1 MYVSDM
7 HTHSIASG
15 HGTSD
20 TIAKMAKTAKAHR
33 MRLLGITDHG
43 PATMG
48 SAKEAYFKSLTMAP
62 RWRCGVE
69 ILYGIELN
77 ILNQNGKVDLP
88 QEILSRLDYAVAS
101 MHSQNL
107 IHGDICQNTTG
118 YLNVMKNPKVKILGH
133 IDTPSFPAD
142 IEELVGCAPKHHVL
156 IELNEASLAPGG
168 IRTPNPEG
176 SVRIVL
182 AAKKYHTPLLL
193 SSDSHGAAHVGD
205 FTYCIKLLR
214 ALDFPEQLII
224 NNQTEHLKSFLKEA
238 L

>member
-20 TIAKMAKTAKAHR
+20 TIAKMAKAARTR
-33 MRLLGITDHG
+33 RIRLLGITDHG

-62 RWRCGVE
+62 RRRCGVE

-77 ILNQNGKVDLP
+77 ILDQNGRLDLP
-88 QEILSRLDYAVAS
+88 RETLSRLDYAVAS
-101 MHSQNL
+101 MHSQTL
-107 IHGDICQNTTG
+107 THGDIFQNTTG
-118 YLNVMKNPKVKILGH
+118 YLHAMENPKVKILGH
-133 IDTPSFPAD
+133 IDTPNFPAD

-156 IELNEASLAPGG
+156 IELNEASLSPGG
-168 IRTPNPEG
+168 ARTPNPEG

-182 AAKKYHTPLLL
+182 AAKKYRTPLLL

-214 ALDFPEQLII
+214 ALEFPEQLII
-224 NNQTEHLKSFLKEA
+224 NNQTERLKSFLKEA